1 MKRLILILGDQ
12 LSSNL
17 SSLSYAD
24 ASSDH
29 IAMAELGDELAYT
42 THHVK
47 KVALIFSAMR
57 HFFTELQ
64 SQGWQ
69 GFYQEYSSESEVQ
82 SFAQWVLL
90 LHERHNYDEV
100 VVTCPSEYRVQQ
112 HFDNLAEKLDIPLTV
127 LPDTRYMS
135 SPEYFKKW
143 AAGRKTLRMEYFYRE
158 MRKQTG
164 LLMEAG
170 KPVGGQWNFDKDNRK
185 RFDGRSQP
193 LQPLRHKPDEVTQ
206 AVIDFLQQ
214 AEISSIGELEPFW
227 FAVTHAQAE
236 QSLEHFLDFSLPAF
250 GDYQDAMTE
259 QSDFVFHSVISMYIN
274 IGLLDARAVCE
285 RAEQCYV
292 QGHAPLNAVEGFIRQ
307 IIGWREFVRGF
318 YWLSMP
324 AYSQHNVLNAD
335 RPLPAYFWSAKTD
348 MRCMQKA
355 IGSSLEHA
363 YAHHIQRLMVTGNFC
378 LIAGIDP
385 AQVSDWYLGIY
396 ADAFEWVELPN
407 TLGMALH
414 ADGGLFAS
422 KPYAASGKYI
432 QKMSDHCGECCY
444 NVKTAENEDSCPFN
458 SLYWHFMDRHSD
470 RFEAHPR
477 MAMIY
482 RSFTRMNP
490 TKQEAI
496 LQRGN
501 YILQK
506 IEQL

>member
-1 MKRLILILGDQ
+1 MKKLILILGDQ
-12 LSSNL
+12 LSHSL

-24 ASSDH
+24 SQHDH

-57 HFFTELQ
+57 HFFAELQ

-69 GFYQEYSSESEVQ
+69 GFYHQYSTESEVL
-82 SFAQWVLL
+82 SFGHWVLL
-90 LHERHNYDEV
+90 LHSRHHYDEI
-100 VVTCPSEYRVQQ
+100 VVTCPSEYRVLK
-112 HFDNLAEKLDIPLTV
+112 HFEDLSGQLDIPLKV
-127 LPDTRYMS
+127 LADTRFIS
-135 SPEYFKKW
+135 TPEYFKHW
-143 AAGRKTLRMEYFYRE
+143 AGERKTLRMEYFYRE

-164 LLMEAG
+164 LLMEED
-170 KPVGGQWNFDKDNRK
+170 KPLGGQWNFDKENRK

-193 LQPLRHKPDEVTQ
+193 LPPLRHEPDEVTQ
-206 AVIDFLQQ
+206 CVIDLLKQGEV
-214 AEISSIGELEPFW
+214 ATLGELEPFW
-227 FAVTHAQAE
+227 FAVNHEQAE

-274 IGLLDARAVCE
+274 IGLLDARYVCE

-324 AYSQHNVLNAD
+324 NYSQHNVLNAD
-335 RPLPAYFWSAKTD
+335 RPLPAYFWSGKTK

-378 LIAGIDP
+378 LIAGVDP
-385 AQVSDWYLGIY
+385 AQVCDWYLGVY

-414 ADGGLFAS
+414 GDGGMFAS

-432 QKMSDHCGECCY
+432 QKMSDHCAGCSY
-444 NVKTAENEDSCPFN
+444 NVKTAEQEDSCPFN
-458 SLYWHFMDRHSD
+458 SLYWHFMHRHRE
-470 RFEAHPR
+470 RFAEHPR

-482 RSFTRMNP
+482 RSFGRMQP
-490 TKQEAI
+490 AKQEAI
-496 LQRGN
+496 LLRGDQL
-501 YILQK
+501 LQK
-506 IEQL
+506 LEQL